1 MHLIMEH
8 KIVQKR
14 KWYKPQS
21 TLSEVFL
28 PVPYNG
34 RFGYILED
42 TVRAK
47 GIKVAKFTAIPEGEY
62 KVDIRYSNSFKRE
75 VLVLYT
81 KIIEKNGYKEYVIEK
96 DGISFTYVLVHGGNT
111 HHHSDACLL
120 IAKNANTSGEDFVIQ
135 GTMENELFHI
145 ISSYIKNGDTVIW
158 KITNEPQKE

>member
-1 MHLIMEH
+1 MEH

-47 GIKVAKFTAIPEGEY
+47 GIKVAKFTAIPEGVY
-62 KVDIRYSNSFKRE
+62 KVGIRYSNSFKRN

-96 DGISFTYVLVHGGNT
+96 DGISFAYVLVHGGNN

-120 IAKNANTSGEDFVIQ
+120 IAKNAFFNDEDYTIQ
-135 GTMENELFHI
+135 GSMENEIYSI
-145 ISSYIKNGDTVIW
+145 ISKLIEAGDTVYW
-158 KITNEPQKE
+158 NITNEPQES